1 MMKKRSKQ
9 KQKSVFLFCIAGC
22 IFLTFLTCV
31 DSDSKSQSMNQS
43 LEHQEK
49 QTPQSK
55 IGLSTFSPRS
65 EMKTD
70 NDFALVVLGKLSV
83 GTSKT
88 FYVNGPLADVC
99 VETLKNEGNFKVTG
113 KLLEGSRG
121 LWYEICVKS

>member
-1 MMKKRSKQ
+1 LYRRC
-9 KQKSVFLFCIAGC
+9 V
-22 IFLTFLTCV
+22 FLTFLACV
-31 DSDSKSQSMNQS
+31 DSDSKSQSKNQN

-49 QTPQSK
+49 QNPQSK
-55 IGLSTFSPRS
+55 IGLSTFSPKS

-88 FYVNGPLADVC
+88 FYVNGPLVDVC

-113 KLLEGSRG
+113 KLLEGSQG
-121 LWYEICVKS
+121 LWHEICVKS